1 MLARRLAQ
9 NNRSPF
15 RASVL
20 LGLAVLLSLPG
31 CSGCLQVVS
40 NNFKAEPAYSGYLGI
55 TSVSVHA
62 SAMSALLTLEPRDDS
77 EVMRLYCRR
86 DALPYSLVSEVP
98 KATGTFDLQNMVPG
112 STYECKLNPVS
123 YISLTEFDNPYTVSF
138 SRPGIVATAY
148 RNVMLVR
155 AFGDAPTVAGGSAAS
170 QQYIGPFLPEV
181 TIKWAPFANS
191 EVNYQTLF
199 AVFRVKEGGEFLVD
213 DSVPCTTTTDISCRV
228 NCTWGSA
235 AETGLLKSC
244 TDHDV
249 GPAPARYEYV
259 ISIEHP
265 GGVEAIPKDSTGS
278 DSQYRTLVPVPPTNM
293 VLVHRDS
300 VNFEMC
306 SLLGQTPDYLKRNRC
321 LFGGH
326 GRIPRDRPV
335 VDPAAPS
342 IPTVG
347 ALDEEIYD
355 FGYNLFVDRWEMGCA
370 YSPNTTWTGM
380 IYPSPTPGVKKC
392 ASGMNCFGYFPSP
405 GPYTEFPEYNP
416 PNTAPVGGTFT
427 AGMTF
432 YNTHSRKCL
441 VYDNNQWVNAANY
454 LNATPDPAVIRKF
467 TANYP
472 QNPMPSPTGPGGT
485 RWGKPPLTN
494 VTRYQAETVCE
505 AYDIPGY
512 TSATKK
518 KRLLR
523 RREFSAASVMA
534 RLPGEPGALGTMDRQ
549 NLLSGQNLSSTHGCN
564 VDFSKTG
571 LIPSPLPSTG
581 FPGSFNSANTSG
593 LVANDFIAYSAPLP
607 TALPGPTRGVVS
619 AAGMSPAIS
628 TTPAMYRSTLLSPN
642 RTDIFMIGSN
652 YTSSCVSR
660 FGAQDMF
667 GNVSEWVS
675 DEMCKP
681 VAGSSCTSPHWV
693 TSSVDSLNQDF
704 DSTDG
709 ISTDISDY
717 TIDGLN
723 MCAKDS
729 AGNCSAVVDCQRDAF
744 GACLPGS
751 TGDFDA
757 GTTAGRSMASD
768 GPTWIQPVWDSFGAL
783 VSGGVF
789 HNWEGWNPV
798 MGMPIF
804 QYTFGP
810 PTARQ
815 SHSSSDPLQSILFS
829 DLQQGR
835 TFPSNHRARLHIAT
849 ENTTGSANS
858 GWFPKMTPPTP
869 APSPVLGM
877 AMGGSAFGIGTWEH
891 VNFKSGTFGMRGDS
905 TVGGSSYCQDFW
917 RYPSQTFFTQPS
929 ASTPSN
935 AAAACFG
942 AKYNTNTSDPSWP
955 VDTTIPADATFSEI
969 PENTANF
976 GPSAAGDYGTLM
988 MDGES
993 MSWDIGFRCAVSA
1006 DVVQ

>member
-1 MLARRLAQ
+1 MSKG
-9 NNRSPF
+9 NRSYQSNLQKLLL
-15 RASVL
+15 RAVIVL
-20 LGLAVLLSLPG
+20 ALPG
-31 CSGCLQVVS
+31 CDSCLQSYS
-40 NNFKAEPAYSGYLGI
+40 NNFKAEPAYGGYLGI
-55 TSVSVHA
+55 TSVTVHA
-62 SAMSALLTLEPRDDS
+62 PTMSALLTLEPRDDS
-77 EVMRLYCRR
+77 EVLRLYCRR
-86 DALPYSLVSEVP
+86 DALPFTLVTEVP
-98 KATGTFDLQNMVPG
+98 KTTGSYDLQNMVPG

-123 YISLTEFDNPYTVSF
+123 YISLVEFDNPYTVTF
-138 SRPGIVATAY
+138 TRPGIAAQAY
-148 RNVMLVR
+148 RSVMLVR
-155 AFGDAPTVAGGSAAS
+155 AFGDAPSVGSNGS
-170 QQYIGPFLPEV
+170 QYIGPFLPEV
-181 TIKWAPFANS
+181 TIKWAPFASS

-199 AVFRVKEGGEFLVD
+199 AVFRVKEGGDFLVD
-213 DSVPCTTTTDISCRV
+213 DSIPCSAGIDISCRV
-228 NCTWGSA
+228 NCIWGNAS
-235 AETGLLKSC
+235 ESGVLKSC
-244 TDHDV
+244 TDRDV
-249 GPAPARYEYV
+249 LPAPARYEYIV
-259 ISIEHP
+259 SIEHP
-265 GGVEAIPKDSTGS
+265 GGVEMIPKDSTGS
-278 DSQYRTLVPVPPTNM
+278 DALYRTLVPIPPTNM

-300 VNFEMC
+300 VNYEMC
-306 SLLGQTPDYLKRNRC
+306 SLLGQTPDYTKRNRC

-342 IPTVG
+342 VPTLG

-355 FGYNLFVDRWEMGCA
+355 FGYNLFVDRWEMGCG
-370 YSPNTTWTGM
+370 YSPGSTWTGVAL
-380 IYPSPTPGVKKC
+380 PSPNPGIKKC

-405 GPYTEFPEYNP
+405 GPYAEFPEYNP
-416 PNTAPVGGTFT
+416 PNNPPVGVGTFSS
-427 AGMTF
+427 GMTF

-441 VYDNNQWVNAANY
+441 VYDNNQWNDAATY
-454 LNATPDPAVIRKF
+454 LNGTPDPVLIRKF

-485 RWGKPPLTN
+485 RWAKPPLTN

-523 RREFSAASVMA
+523 RREFGAASVMS
-534 RLPGEPGALGTMDRQ
+534 RLPGEPGALSTIDRQ
-549 NLLSGQNLSSTHGCN
+549 NLLSGQNLNSTHGCN
-564 VDFSKTG
+564 VDYSRTG
-571 LIPSPLPSTG
+571 LIPSPLPGTG
-581 FPGSFNSANTSG
+581 FGGTFNSATTTG
-593 LVANDFIAYSAPLP
+593 LAANDFIAYSAPLP
-607 TALPGPTRGVVS
+607 ATLPGPNRPSVS
-619 AAGMSPAIS
+619 TAGTQPTLSIVP
-628 TTPAMYRSTLLSPN
+628 TLYKSTLLSSN

-667 GNVSEWVS
+667 GNVAEWVS
-675 DEMCKP
+675 DEMSKP
-681 VAGSSCTSPHWV
+681 VPGAAFASPQWV
-693 TSSVDSLNQDF
+693 ISSVDPLNQDF
-704 DSTDG
+704 APTDG
-709 ISTDISDY
+709 PGTDLRDY
-717 TIDGLN
+717 AIDGMN

-729 AGNCSAVVDCQRDAF
+729 LGNCTAVVDCKRDSF

-757 GTTAGRSMASD
+757 GTTKGRPMASD
-768 GPTWIQPVWDSFGAL
+768 GPTWIQPVLDSFGAL

-789 HNWEGWNPV
+789 QNWEGWNPV

-815 SHSSSDPLQSILFS
+815 LHSTGDPLQSILFS

-835 TFPSNHRARLHIAT
+835 TFPSNHKSRLHIAS
-849 ENTTGSANS
+849 ENISGSPS
-858 GWFPKMTPPTP
+858 HGWFPTMTPPTP

-877 AMGGSAFGIGTWEH
+877 AMGGSAFAIGAWEH

-905 TVGGSSYCQDFW
+905 GIGGSSYCQDFW

-929 ASTPSN
+929 APTGSI

-942 AKYNTNTSDPSWP
+942 SKFNTDTTDPNWPANTTPP
-955 VDTTIPADATFSEI
+955 VDTTFSEV
-969 PENTANF
+969 PENTSSF
-976 GPSAAGDYGTLM
+976 GPTAAGDYGTLM
-988 MDGES
+988 MDGEA

-1006 DVVQ
+1006 DLVQ